1 LELPRRPSTW
11 SFSTR
16 GLTADGYAR
25 ALRGLLE
32 RGTLPM
38 EPLPGYAPQ
47 VDILRWAIE
56 DIGVLVANLAGVRH
70 FATSNVKEF
79 RDDIFV
85 SVNLAGHCVVTQG
98 RKELPMQSG
107 EAVLFSSAEAD
118 FAAVRATPMEFL
130 GLRLP
135 YRALAPLARNLDD
148 TLMRV
153 VPADNPS
160 LRLLVDYLRLCEPG
174 HTTDLP
180 NLAHAVAAHVRD
192 LIALTISADRDLAAE
207 VKNSVGAARLKA
219 IKADVSRRLSGG
231 DLTVAA
237 VAARHAVTS
246 RYVHRLFEIEG
257 TTFSQFV
264 LGRRLEFAH
273 RLLTDS
279 RFASRSIASI
289 AFDAGF
295 SDLSYFN
302 RTFRRRYGATP
313 TDTKAS
319 ARSRKSEPP
328 GLN

>member
-1 LELPRRPSTW
+1 MELPRRPSTW

-153 VPADNPS
+153 VP
-160 LRLLVDYLRLCEPG
+160 
-174 HTTDLP
+174 
-180 NLAHAVAAHVRD
+180 
-192 LIALTISADRDLAAE
+192 
-207 VKNSVGAARLKA
+207 
-219 IKADVSRRLSGG
+219 VSETPMPHCN
-231 DLTVAA
+231 D
-237 VAARHAVTS
+237 H
-246 RYVHRLFEIEG
+246 FER
-257 TTFSQFV
+257 V
-264 LGRRLEFAH
+264 
-273 RLLTDS
+273 
-279 RFASRSIASI
+279 
-289 AFDAGF
+289 
-295 SDLSYFN
+295 
-302 RTFRRRYGATP
+302 
-313 TDTKAS
+313 
-319 ARSRKSEPP
+319 
-328 GLN
+328 